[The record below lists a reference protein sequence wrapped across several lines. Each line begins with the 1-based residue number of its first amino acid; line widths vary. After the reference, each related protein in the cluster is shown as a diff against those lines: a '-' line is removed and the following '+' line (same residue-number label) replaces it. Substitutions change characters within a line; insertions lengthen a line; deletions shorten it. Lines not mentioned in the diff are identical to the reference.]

1 MDIEK
6 KLFYSIRLSGYV
18 LLRKYKVLKYS
29 FEQKHLIY
37 INRTMLRANKRTS
50 NLSIERLQK
59 TAKRATKAAKLC
71 ILTELCYKIDQV
83 KQRQDRIPYGFVSG
97 LVRESRSVFPWVTRD
112 AINNH
117 YRKIQREPLPMPPP
131 PPQAARLSLEG
142 CSPVHRP
149 DPLSSKLTSCRAT
162 PHMFVNYVISELI

>member
-1 MDIEK
+1 
-6 KLFYSIRLSGYV
+6 
-18 LLRKYKVLKYS
+18 
-29 FEQKHLIY
+29 
-37 INRTMLRANKRTS
+37 MLRANKRTS

-117 YRKIQREPLPMPPP
+117 YRKIQREPLPPLPPP
-131 PPQAARLSLEG
+131 PPPPPPPPRPPLVPLITMIIVADTLCPCKERKGEG
-142 CSPVHRP
+142 GS
-149 DPLSSKLTSCRAT
+149 
-162 PHMFVNYVISELI
+162 ISVGD